1 MERSLFRFILRFS
14 LRQQLFIIFMTV
26 LSFPVTYVT
35 LELPKRIV
43 NEALGEKPGW
53 ARGILG
59 ADMERITFLLALC
72 LAFLLFVVI
81 SGAQK
86 Y

>member
-43 NEALGEKPGW
+43 NEAL
-53 ARGILG
+53 IG
-59 ADMERITFLLALC
+59 A
-72 LAFLLFVVI
+72 
-81 SGAQK
+81 
-86 Y
+86 